1 MFKCKMISLGTV
13 SLLLAG
19 CGSSGGLVIN
29 HLNSE
34 YLPAVQKDAAQDKK
48 TLAFGRKC
56 LGSAKSVQEANGCN
70 AKVRQMDPQI
80 DIDDFTQW
88 NESERARVLGIIDEN
103 LAATD
108 CILNAK
114 DIEEALDKCE

>member
-1 MFKCKMISLGTV
+1 MKRNAALAAVLFSLT
-13 SLLLAG
+13 G

-29 HLNSE
+29 HLNTE
-34 YLPAVQKDAAQDKK
+34 YLPAVQKDAMQDKK
-48 TLAFGRKC
+48 TLEFGREC
-56 LGSAKSVQEANGCN
+56 LGSAKTVQEANLCN

-80 DIDDFTQW
+80 DIDDFIRW
-88 NESERARVLGIIDEN
+88 NEAERARVLGIIDEN